1 MKPQQNTLLVVE
13 HLRKLYSTRFGG
25 NQVEALKDISFSIE
39 RGEFIAVMGESGS
52 GKTTLLNILAAL
64 DRPTEWC
71 CWIIKT
77 SQKSEIP
84 TYPNF
89 GAKTWASFFRTSI
102 YWTIFRCGTIS
113 ICPSYFP
120 IPPKRKWMR

>member
-52 GKTTLLNILAAL
+52 GGHVKIRL
-64 DRPTEWC
+64 
-71 CWIIKT
+71 
-77 SQKSEIP
+77 S
-84 TYPNF
+84 
-89 GAKTWASFFRTSI
+89 
-102 YWTIFRCGTIS
+102 
-113 ICPSYFP
+113 
-120 IPPKRKWMR
+120 

>member
-52 GKTTLLNILAAL
+52 GDYVKIRL
-64 DRPTEWC
+64 
-71 CWIIKT
+71 
-77 SQKSEIP
+77 S
-84 TYPNF
+84 
-89 GAKTWASFFRTSI
+89 
-102 YWTIFRCGTIS
+102 
-113 ICPSYFP
+113 
-120 IPPKRKWMR
+120 